1 VAAMIE
7 PAQLRRLCQWNRE
20 LVRENSRLRDE
31 QRRKDRQIGELE
43 EANAEIAVER
53 DAADALLGT
62 ALDQMA
68 SRERQP

>member
-1 VAAMIE
+1 MIE
-7 PAQLRRLCQWNRE
+7 PVQLRRLCQWNRE
-20 LVRENSRLRDE
+20 LVRENSRLHDE
-31 QRRKDRQIGELE
+31 LRCKDQQIGELE

-62 ALDQMA
+62 ALDQMT